1 VGDAGGGF
9 GIDGSRPVDAAGV
22 FDGPG
27 VDDAVAAGSD
37 SGAVGGDSGRVTD
50 AGGMGDMGADALG
63 AGEAGRDTPNTGGA
77 DSRGP
82 QMPFA
87 VSPQSLDLGNILVGS
102 SVQVT
107 VSITAAQTLTDLSVM
122 LYGIDLSM
130 DPTSAC
136 TATLIAGE
144 TCSAVVN
151 FSTTYAGTGID
162 SIIVNAA
169 GQIVSVPVQA
179 VVRTPTELLINPPSA
194 QFSATMDA
202 ASSSYIFA
210 IGNGGDSASGPL
222 VVAVSGEDAWLF
234 SVVNSTCTSPLAS
247 GANCM
252 VTLVFNPRVTD
263 GGAVPPTTATATLT
277 VTDTG
282 MSASVASAKL
292 TGNLTGP

>member
-1 VGDAGGGF
+1 M
-9 GIDGSRPVDAAGV
+9 DGSGPVDATGV
-22 FDGPG
+22 VDGPG
-27 VDDAVAAGSD
+27 VDDGVAAGSD
-37 SGAVGGDSGRVTD
+37 SGTVGGDSGKVTD
-50 AGGMGDMGADALG
+50 AGGIGDTWADAPE
-63 AGEAGRDTPNTGGA
+63 AGDAGRDTPNTGDT
-77 DSRGP
+77 DSGGP
-82 QMPFA
+82 QKPFA
-87 VSPQSLDLGNILVGS
+87 VSPQSVDLGNLLVGS

-282 MSASVASAKL
+282 MSGSVVSAKL